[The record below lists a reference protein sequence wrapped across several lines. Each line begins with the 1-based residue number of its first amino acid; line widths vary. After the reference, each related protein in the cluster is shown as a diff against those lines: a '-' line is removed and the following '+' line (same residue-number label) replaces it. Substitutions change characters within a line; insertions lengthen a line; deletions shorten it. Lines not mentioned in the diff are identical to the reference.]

1 MALPHTLSA
10 YYCAL
15 AGLILQLSTSFR
27 QNSIIGPHI
36 FAQYWIEVLKED
48 DMLRRF
54 MQIA

>member
-1 MALPHTLSA
+1 MPHTLSA

-48 DMLRRF
+48 DMLRCF